1 MDISAEGISKRLSMR
16 SRKARG
22 GVNMDV
28 GDLSHRLS
36 KTSTTRANIVPVNPD
51 LHLDRLRSKIADRKG
66 AAKLKD

>member
-36 KTSTTRANIVPVNPD
+36 KTRTTRAIAVPQNPD
-51 LHLDRLRSKIADRKG
+51 LHLDGLRSKIAGRKG
-66 AAKLKD
+66 AAKLKR